1 MIIVLLYFLALLTAV
16 LSVTSSVVVVQ
27 PLDNQLPLIARV
39 NQTFSWTFSPLTFSS
54 SDGALGYTTSS
65 LPAWL
70 SFDASS
76 QTFHGTPSPED
87 EGSPEITVTAHAS
100 GSSASSKFTLCV
112 THYPPPTLNIPISDQ
127 FNSQN
132 PSISSVYFLGPNS
145 AIATTNPTLRVPHK
159 WSFSIGFEGN
169 TFVSKNSLFYELR
182 LANGSDVPDYMV
194 FNSKTITLDGVVP
207 YGDKMAPPLTLPFVL
222 YASDQEGY
230 TASTL
235 PFTVV
240 VADHE
245 LAQNA
250 TLPTINITTLNQFSF
265 SLLSVADFTG
275 ILVDGDPIQPSNIS
289 TLHIDVS
296 GHDWLN
302 YDAPSRT
309 LTGNPGMNVTGS
321 HPQLPVVLT
330 TLFNQFIRTTVTLAL
345 VPSYFSLPELPSLH
359 VSKGDA
365 IQFNLGQWFSNSTG
379 DQRHEN
385 AEISLILSPSDAT
398 NWLRYDQASTE
409 LTGTVPSDYD
419 SDEDHV
425 TVTFTAYS
433 QDTHSISHTSFD
445 IFIADTGHTKSL
457 APDQPSGLSK
467 AAHKRLVLVLVIT
480 FGLVG
485 GLCLICGFFAI
496 VRRWARV
503 EDTAALGEEG
513 RHAWSEKDRR
523 WYGVTLSPQGTR
535 IVEKPGRFLNSSPNL
550 LSPSRLPQ
558 GRLPNYGHPGLGL
571 RRVSERSQSIEEGLS
586 PGVMSKREF
595 MSRIK
600 ETVRQVSDKY
610 SKKQRRISYD
620 RPVIGKPI
628 LIPPLKSNQA
638 EPAIYVSPSNPFDD
652 AHSLPGSTF
661 MTGSPS
667 TSTAEHSIPR
677 RRADFAPPRNLAQV
691 HFEDSRIIR
700 QLSTASL
707 GANSLRSGRSRLS
720 RESSMEVSMGPPTR
734 PRLVPFTSSTRVPV
748 PQALVSPSVPGGN
761 FIGNRIS
768 SQRAKVCKVD
778 SQDDNLAIEGGMK
791 PSETN
796 DELTMGIHYVRSLG
810 ADQLAVDGG
819 TAARSSPTVSNVRSS
834 FTSLES
840 SHVGHKSGTGAD
852 IMKVLVRVGEKFK
865 FRVPIPATSSSESYK
880 QPRGYHV
887 KMTSGQ
893 PLPKFVQADPS
904 GINSKG
910 VLELSGIA
918 SFRDLGEMTV
928 GIYGERDGVCVATVV
943 IEVVSMR

>member
-1 MIIVLLYFLALLTAV
+1 MIVVLLYFLALLTAV
-16 LSVTSSVVVVQ
+16 PSVTSSVVVVQ
-27 PLDNQLPLIARV
+27 PLDDQLPLIARV
-39 NQTFSWTFSPLTFSS
+39 NQPFSWTFSPLTFSS

-65 LPAWL
+65 LPTWL
-70 SFDASS
+70 SFDTSS
-76 QTFHGTPSPED
+76 QTFHGTPLPED

-100 GSSASSKFTLCV
+100 GSSTSSKFTLCV

-127 FNSQN
+127 FNNHN
-132 PSISSVYFLGPNS
+132 PSISSVYLLRSNS

-169 TFVSKNSLFYELR
+169 TFVSENSLFYELR

-194 FNSKTITLDGVVP
+194 FNSKAITLDGVMP
-207 YGDKMAPPLTLPFVL
+207 SGDKMSPPLTLPFVL

-235 PFTVV
+235 PFTIV

-245 LAQNA
+245 LAQAAA
-250 TLPTINITTLNQFSF
+250 TLPKINITTSNQFSF
-265 SLLSVADFTG
+265 SLLSSADFTG
-275 ILVDGDPIQPSNIS
+275 VLVDGDPIQPSNIS
-289 TLHIDVS
+289 TLNIDVS
-296 GHDWLN
+296 GHDWLH

-309 LTGNPGMNVTGS
+309 LSGNPGINVTGS
-321 HPQLPVVLT
+321 HPQLPVILT
-330 TLFNQFIRTTVTLAL
+330 TIFNQSIRTSVTLAL
-345 VPSYFSLPELPSLH
+345 VPSYFVLPELPSLH

-379 DQRHEN
+379 DQRRDDTTITI
-385 AEISLILSPSDAT
+385 AFSLNQAA
-398 NWLRYDQASTE
+398 NWLRFDQSSTE
-409 LTGTVPSDYD
+409 LTGAVPLDYD

-433 QDTHSISHTSFD
+433 RDTHSTSHTSFD
-445 IFIADTGHTKSL
+445 LYIADTGHNKSL
-457 APDQPSGLSK
+457 APDQPGGLSK

-523 WYGVTLSPQGTR
+523 WYGVTLSPHGTR
-535 IVEKPGRFLNSSPNL
+535 IVEKTGRFFNSSPNL
-550 LSPSRLPQ
+550 LSPSGLPQ

-571 RRVSERSQSIEEGLS
+571 RRVSERSQSIRDDQS

-610 SKKQRRISYD
+610 SKKPRRLSYD

-628 LIPPLKSNQA
+628 LIPPVKPNQA

-707 GANSLRSGRSRLS
+707 G
-720 RESSMEVSMGPPTR
+720 
-734 PRLVPFTSSTRVPV
+734 
-748 PQALVSPSVPGGN
+748 
-761 FIGNRIS
+761 
-768 SQRAKVCKVD
+768 
-778 SQDDNLAIEGGMK
+778 
-791 PSETN
+791 
-796 DELTMGIHYVRSLG
+796 
-810 ADQLAVDGG
+810 
-819 TAARSSPTVSNVRSS
+819 
-834 FTSLES
+834 
-840 SHVGHKSGTGAD
+840 
-852 IMKVLVRVGEKFK
+852 
-865 FRVPIPATSSSESYK
+865 
-880 QPRGYHV
+880 
-887 KMTSGQ
+887 
-893 PLPKFVQADPS
+893 
-904 GINSKG
+904 
-910 VLELSGIA
+910 
-918 SFRDLGEMTV
+918 
-928 GIYGERDGVCVATVV
+928 
-943 IEVVSMR
+943 